1 MNIVSS
7 REVDVRISSVIARQ
21 LLDCS
26 ARPLVEV
33 EITTDTGHVGRG
45 ASPTG
50 TSVGTHEAFVLRDGD
65 RTQYNGRSV
74 HRAIAA
80 VTDEIAPAL
89 IGAELD
95 DPRSLDRVM
104 IELDGTP
111 DKHRLG
117 GNAIYSTSIALLR
130 AAAAAAGTPTYTY
143 VGTLLGLK
151 PPATVPVP
159 SFNMINGGH
168 YGDVCQTFSEF
179 LVVPYR
185 ADSIE
190 SAVEQGV
197 SVFEMLGEV
206 LAGRLGR
213 APLLASSYGYIAP
226 SSDPHVVMEVLG
238 EAVERAG
245 CADIM
250 AFALDCASSEMYDS
264 RSASYAFN
272 GERVTAE
279 ALIDYAR
286 GLSREFPMLFIE
298 DLLDGDDWAGF
309 SKAVQ
314 TVNRTIIVGDDLIVT
329 NRDRLQRAVQTS
341 AVHGFILK
349 PNQVGTVAEAL
360 DCFEF
365 ATQNALLT
373 IPSGRSG
380 GVIDDVVMDL
390 AVGLG
395 APFQKNG
402 APRSGERIEKLNFL
416 LRAAEGIPDCA
427 LADVPALARF

>member
-1 MNIVSS
+1 MKIA
-7 REVDVRISSVIARQ
+7 SVVARQ
-21 LLDCS
+21 LLDCK

-50 TSVGTHEAFVLRDGD
+50 TSVGAHEAFVLRDGD
-65 RTQYNGRSV
+65 PCEYHGLSV
-74 HRAIAA
+74 HRAVSA
-80 VTDEIAPAL
+80 VADEIAPVL
-89 IGAELD
+89 VGAELD

-130 AAAAAAGTPTYTY
+130 TASAAAGLPTYTY
-143 VGTLLGLK
+143 LGGLLGL
-151 PPATVPVP
+151 PTPTTVPAP
-159 SFNMINGGH
+159 SFNMINGGR
-168 YGDVCQTFSEF
+168 YGDIYQTFSEF

-185 ADSIE
+185 AESIE
-190 SAVEQGV
+190 SAVEKGV
-197 SVFEMLGEV
+197 SLFGVLGEV
-206 LAGRLGR
+206 LTRRLGR
-213 APLLASSYGYIAP
+213 APLIASSYGYVAP
-226 SSDPHVVMEVLG
+226 SSDPRVVMDVLA
-238 EAVERAG
+238 EAVEQAG

-250 AFALDCASSEMYDS
+250 AFAIDCASSEVYDNS
-264 RSASYAFN
+264 TQTYAFN
-272 GERVTAE
+272 GGRVTAE

-286 GLSREFPMLFIE
+286 TLSEDFPMVFIE
-298 DLLDGDDWAGF
+298 DLLDGDDWDGF

-314 TVNRTIIVGDDLIVT
+314 AIDRSIILGDDLIVT
-329 NRDRLQRAVQTS
+329 NRNRLERAVTTS
-341 AVHGFILK
+341 AVDGFILK
-349 PNQVGTVAEAL
+349 PNQIGTIAEAL

-365 ATQNALLT
+365 ASQNAILA

-416 LRAAEGIPDCA
+416 LRAAERIPNCA
-427 LADVPALARF
+427 LADVPALVRF

>member
-1 MNIVSS
+1 MKIA
-7 REVDVRISSVIARQ
+7 SVIARQ
-21 LLDCS
+21 LLDCK

-65 RTQYNGRSV
+65 ESQYNGLGVR
-74 HRAIAA
+74 RAVAA
-80 VTDEIAPAL
+80 VSDEISPAL
-89 IGAELD
+89 VGAELD

-130 AAAAAAGTPTYTY
+130 AAAAAAGMPAYTY
-143 VGTLLGLK
+143 VGALLGLE
-151 PPATVPVP
+151 PPSTVPVP

-185 ADSIE
+185 ADSIQ
-190 SAVEQGV
+190 SAVETGV
-197 SVFEMLGEV
+197 TLFEALGEV
-206 LAGRLGR
+206 LAARLGR

-226 SSDPHVVMEVLG
+226 SSDPHVVMEVLA

-245 CADIM
+245 CADVV
-250 AFALDCASSEMYDS
+250 AFALDCASSEVFDNS
-264 RSASYAFN
+264 SATYAFN
-272 GERVTAE
+272 GERVIAE

-286 GLSREFPMLFIE
+286 GLSQEFPMVFIE

-309 SKAVQ
+309 AAAAR
-314 TVNRTIIVGDDLIVT
+314 TVSRSLILGDDLIVT
-329 NRDRLQRAVQTS
+329 NRDRLRRAVETS
-341 AVHGFILK
+341 AVDGFILK
-349 PNQVGTVAEAL
+349 PNQVGTIAEAL
-360 DCFEF
+360 DCFEY
-365 ATQNALLT
+365 ATQNAILA

-416 LRAAEGIPDCA
+416 LRAAEAIPDCA
-427 LADVPALARF
+427 LADVPALVRF

>member
-1 MNIVSS
+1 MKIA
-7 REVDVRISSVIARQ
+7 SVVARQ
-21 LLDCS
+21 LLDCK
-26 ARPLVEV
+26 ARPLLEV
-33 EITTDTGHVGRG
+33 EITTDTGFVGRG

-50 TSVGTHEAFVLRDGD
+50 SSVGSHEAYVLRDGD
-65 RTQYNGRSV
+65 AARYNGLSV

-80 VTDEIAPAL
+80 VTDEIGPAL

-104 IELDGTP
+104 IALDGTP

-130 AAAAAAGTPTYTY
+130 AAAAAAGTPTYAY
-143 VGTLLGLK
+143 VGALLGLE
-151 PPATVPVP
+151 PPTTVPVP

-168 YGDVCQTFSEF
+168 YGDVRQTFSEF

-185 ADSIE
+185 ADSIQ
-190 SAVEQGV
+190 SAVEKGV
-197 SVFEMLGEV
+197 TLFETLGEV

-213 APLLASSYGYIAP
+213 APMLASSYGYIAP
-226 SSDPHVVMEVLG
+226 SSDPHVVMEVLA

-250 AFALDCASSEMYDS
+250 AFALDCASSEVYDTD
-264 RSASYAFN
+264 SATYAFN

-286 GLSREFPMLFIE
+286 GLSQEFPMLFIE

-309 SKAVQ
+309 AKAVQ
-314 TVNRTIIVGDDLIVT
+314 TVNRSIILGDDLIVT
-329 NRDRLQRAVQTS
+329 NRARLQRAIETS
-341 AVHGFILK
+341 AVDGFVLK
-349 PNQVGTVAEAL
+349 PNQVGTIAEAL
-360 DCFEF
+360 DCFEY
-365 ATQNALLT
+365 ASRNAVLA

-390 AVGLG
+390 AVGLA

-402 APRSGERIEKLNFL
+402 APRSGERIAKLNFL
-416 LRAAEGIPDCA
+416 LRAAEDIPDCG

>member
-1 MNIVSS
+1 M
-7 REVDVRISSVIARQ
+7 RIASVIARQ
-21 LLDCS
+21 LLDCK
-26 ARPLVEV
+26 ARPLLEV

-50 TSVGTHEAFVLRDGD
+50 SSVGVHEAYVLRDGD
-65 RTQYNGRSV
+65 RAEYNGLSV
-74 HRAIAA
+74 HRAARA
-80 VTDEIAPAL
+80 VTEEIAPVL
-89 IGAELD
+89 LGAELD
-95 DPRSLDRVM
+95 DPRRLDRVM

-111 DKHRLG
+111 DKRRLG

-130 AAAAAAGTPTYTY
+130 AASAAAGTPTYAY
-143 VGTLLGLK
+143 LGALLGLE
-151 PPATVPVP
+151 PPSTVPAP
-159 SFNMINGGH
+159 SFNMINGGR
-168 YGDVCQTFSEF
+168 YDDVVQTFNEF

-190 SAVEQGV
+190 SAVETGV
-197 SVFEMLGEV
+197 RLFGVLGEV
-206 LAGRLGR
+206 LAARLGR
-213 APLLASSYGYIAP
+213 APRVAPSYGYVAP
-226 SSDPHVVMEVLG
+226 SGDPRVVMEVLA

-245 CADIM
+245 CADVM
-250 AFALDCASSEMYDS
+250 AFALDCASSEVYDNGS
-264 RSASYAFN
+264 QTYAFN

-286 GLSREFPMLFIE
+286 ELADDFPMVFIE

-309 SKAVQ
+309 TKAAQ
-314 TVNRTIIVGDDLIVT
+314 TIDRSIILGDDLIVT
-329 NRDRLQRAVQTS
+329 NRDRLQRAVETS
-341 AVHGFILK
+341 AVDGFILK
-349 PNQVGTVAEAL
+349 PNQVGTIAEAL
-360 DCFEF
+360 DCFEY
-365 ATQNALLT
+365 ASQHAILA

-416 LRAAEGIPDCA
+416 LRAAERIGGAA
-427 LADVPALARF
+427 LADVPALVRF

>member
-1 MNIVSS
+1 MMKIA
-7 REVDVRISSVIARQ
+7 SVIARQ
-21 LLDCS
+21 LLDCK
-26 ARPLVEV
+26 ARPLLEV
-33 EITTDTGHVGRG
+33 EITTDSGVVGRG

-50 TSVGTHEAFVLRDGD
+50 SSVGSHEAFVLRDGD
-65 RTQYNGRSV
+65 RTHYNGLSV
-74 HRAIAA
+74 HHAIAA

-95 DPRSLDRVM
+95 DPRSLDRIM
-104 IELDGTP
+104 IDLDGTP
-111 DKHRLG
+111 DKRRLG

-130 AAAAAAGTPTYTY
+130 AAAAAAGAPTYTY
-143 VGTLLGLK
+143 VGALLGLE
-151 PPATVPVP
+151 PPTTVPVP

-190 SAVEQGV
+190 SAVEKGV
-197 SVFEMLGEV
+197 SLFETLGEV
-206 LAGRLGR
+206 LTERIGR
-213 APLLASSYGYIAP
+213 APMLASSYGYIAP
-226 SSDPHVVMEVLG
+226 SGDPRVVLEVLT

-250 AFALDCASSEMYDS
+250 AFALDCASSEVYDS
-264 RSASYAFN
+264 DSATYAFN

-286 GLSREFPMLFIE
+286 GLSQEFPMLFIE
-298 DLLDGDDWAGF
+298 DLLDGDDWPGF
-309 SKAVQ
+309 AKAVQ
-314 TVNRTIIVGDDLIVT
+314 AVHRSIILGDDLIVT
-329 NRDRLQRAVQTS
+329 NRARLQRAVETS
-341 AVHGFILK
+341 AVDGFILK
-349 PNQVGTVAEAL
+349 PNQVGTIAEAL
-360 DCFEF
+360 DCFEY
-365 ATQNALLT
+365 ATRNDVLA

-390 AVGLG
+390 AVGLA

-402 APRSGERIEKLNFL
+402 APRSGERIAKLNFL

-427 LADVPALARF
+427 LADVAALARF

>member
-1 MNIVSS
+1 MMKIA
-7 REVDVRISSVIARQ
+7 SVIARQ
-21 LLDCS
+21 LLDCK
-26 ARPLVEV
+26 ARPLLEV
-33 EITTDTGHVGRG
+33 EITTDTGVVGRG

-50 TSVGTHEAFVLRDGD
+50 SSVGSHEAFVLRDGD
-65 RTQYNGRSV
+65 RTHYNGLSV

-89 IGAELD
+89 VGAELD

-104 IELDGTP
+104 IDLDGTP

-117 GNAIYSTSIALLR
+117 GNAVYSTSIALLR

-143 VGTLLGLK
+143 IGALLGLEL
-151 PPATVPVP
+151 PATVPVP

-190 SAVEQGV
+190 SAVEKGV
-197 SVFEMLGEV
+197 GLFETLGEV
-206 LAGRLGR
+206 LTERLGR
-213 APLLASSYGYIAP
+213 APMLASSYGYIAP
-226 SSDPHVVMEVLG
+226 SSDPRVVLEVLT

-250 AFALDCASSEMYDS
+250 AFALDCASSEVYD
-264 RSASYAFN
+264 RDSATYAFN

-286 GLSREFPMLFIE
+286 ALSQEFPMLFIE

-309 SKAVQ
+309 AKAVQ
-314 TVNRTIIVGDDLIVT
+314 TVHRSIILGDDLIVT
-329 NRDRLQRAVQTS
+329 NRARLQRAVEMS
-341 AVHGFILK
+341 AVDGFILK
-349 PNQVGTVAEAL
+349 PNQVGTIAEAL
-360 DCFEF
+360 DCFEY
-365 ATQNALLT
+365 ARRNAVLA

-395 APFQKNG
+395 TPFQKNG
-402 APRSGERIEKLNFL
+402 APRSGERIAKLNFL

-427 LADVPALARF
+427 LADVPALAQF

>member
-1 MNIVSS
+1 MKIA
-7 REVDVRISSVIARQ
+7 SVAARQ
-21 LLDCS
+21 LLDCK

-33 EITTDTGHVGRG
+33 EIVTDTGYVGRG

-50 TSVGTHEAFVLRDGD
+50 TSVGAHEAVVLRDGD
-65 RTQYNGRSV
+65 RSEYNGLGV
-74 HRAIAA
+74 HRAVRA

-89 IGAELD
+89 LGAKLD

-111 DKHRLG
+111 DKRRLG

-130 AAAAAAGTPTYTY
+130 AAAAAAGVPTYAY
-143 VGTLLGLK
+143 LSALLGLD
-151 PPATVPVP
+151 PPTTVPAP
-159 SFNMINGGH
+159 SFNMINGGR
-168 YGDVCQTFSEF
+168 YGDVFQTFNEF

-190 SAVEQGV
+190 SAVEKGV
-197 SVFEMLGEV
+197 GLFGVLGEV
-206 LAGRLGR
+206 LTARLGR
-213 APLLASSYGYIAP
+213 TPLVASSYGYVAP
-226 SSDPHVVMEVLG
+226 SCDPRAVLDVLT

-245 CADIM
+245 CADVM
-250 AFALDCASSEMYDS
+250 AFAVDCASSTVYDNVTQT
-264 RSASYAFN
+264 YALN

-286 GLSREFPMLFIE
+286 ELSEDFPMLFIE

-309 SKAVQ
+309 AKAAQ
-314 TVNRTIIVGDDLIVT
+314 SIDRSIILGDDLIAT
-329 NRDRLQRAVQTS
+329 NRNRLERAVAKS
-341 AVHGFILK
+341 AVDGFILK
-349 PNQVGTVAEAL
+349 PNQVGTIAEAL
-360 DCFEF
+360 DCFEC
-365 ATQNALLT
+365 ATQNQILA
-373 IPSGRSG
+373 IPSGRAG
-380 GVIDDVVMDL
+380 GVIDDIVMDL

-416 LRAAEGIPDCA
+416 LRAAEAIPGCR
-427 LADVPALARF
+427 LADVASLARF

>member
-1 MNIVSS
+1 MKIA
-7 REVDVRISSVIARQ
+7 SVVARQ
-21 LLDCS
+21 VLDCK

-33 EITTDTGHVGRG
+33 EITTDTGYVGRG

-50 TSVGTHEAFVLRDGD
+50 SSVGAHEAFVLRDGD
-65 RTQYNGRSV
+65 RSEYNGLSV
-74 HRAIAA
+74 HRAVSA
-80 VTDEIAPAL
+80 VTDEIAPVL
-89 IGAELD
+89 VGAELD

-130 AAAAAAGTPTYTY
+130 AASAAAGSPTSTY
-143 VGTLLGLK
+143 VGRLLGMK
-151 PPATVPVP
+151 PPTTVPAP
-159 SFNMINGGH
+159 SFNMINGGR
-168 YGDVCQTFSEF
+168 YGDIFQTFNEF

-190 SAVEQGV
+190 SAVEKGV
-197 SVFEMLGEV
+197 TLFGVLGEV
-206 LAGRLGR
+206 LARRLGR
-213 APLLASSYGYIAP
+213 APLIAESYGYVAP
-226 SSDPHVVMEVLG
+226 SSDPRVVMEMLS

-250 AFALDCASSEMYDS
+250 AFALDCASSEVYDKS
-264 RSASYAFN
+264 TQTYAFN
-272 GERVTAE
+272 GERVTTE

-286 GLSREFPMLFIE
+286 TLSEDFPMVFIE
-298 DLLDGDDWAGF
+298 DLLDADDWDGF
-309 SKAVQ
+309 TKA
-314 TVNRTIIVGDDLIVT
+314 THTIDRSIILGDDLIVT
-329 NRDRLQRAVQTS
+329 NRDRLERAVTTS
-341 AVHGFILK
+341 AVDGFILK
-349 PNQVGTVAEAL
+349 PNQVGTIAEAL
-360 DCFEF
+360 DCVEY
-365 ATQNALLT
+365 ASQNAILA

-416 LRAAEGIPDCA
+416 LRAAERIPNCA
-427 LADVPALARF
+427 LADVPALVRF

>member
-1 MNIVSS
+1 MKIA
-7 REVDVRISSVIARQ
+7 SVIARQ
-21 LLDCS
+21 LLDCK
-26 ARPLVEV
+26 ARPLLEV
-33 EITTDTGHVGRG
+33 EITTDTGVVGRG

-50 TSVGTHEAFVLRDGD
+50 SSVGSHEAFVLRDGD
-65 RTQYNGRSV
+65 RTHYNGLSV

-80 VTDEIAPAL
+80 VTDEIAPTL

-104 IELDGTP
+104 IDLDGTP

-143 VGTLLGLK
+143 IGALLGLE

-168 YGDVCQTFSEF
+168 YGDVCQSFSEF

-185 ADSIE
+185 AESIE
-190 SAVEQGV
+190 SAVERGV
-197 SVFEMLGEV
+197 SLFETLGEV
-206 LAGRLGR
+206 LTERLGR
-213 APLLASSYGYIAP
+213 APMLASSYGYIAP
-226 SSDPHVVMEVLG
+226 SSDPRVVLEVLA

-250 AFALDCASSEMYDS
+250 AFALDCASSEVYDS
-264 RSASYAFN
+264 DSATYAFN

-286 GLSREFPMLFIE
+286 ALSQEFPMLFIE

-309 SKAVQ
+309 AKAVQ
-314 TVNRTIIVGDDLIVT
+314 TVHRSIILGDDLIVT
-329 NRDRLQRAVQTS
+329 NPARLQRAVEMS
-341 AVHGFILK
+341 AVDGFILK
-349 PNQVGTVAEAL
+349 PNQVGTIAEAL
-360 DCFEF
+360 DCFEY
-365 ATQNALLT
+365 ASRNGVLA

-402 APRSGERIEKLNFL
+402 APRSGERIAKLNFL

-427 LADVPALARF
+427 LADVPALAHF

>member
-1 MNIVSS
+1 MKIA
-7 REVDVRISSVIARQ
+7 SVIARQ
-21 LLDCS
+21 LLDCK
-26 ARPLVEV
+26 ARPLLEV
-33 EITTDTGHVGRG
+33 EITTDTGVVGRG

-50 TSVGTHEAFVLRDGD
+50 SSVGSHEAFVLRDGD
-65 RTQYNGRSV
+65 RTHYNGLSV

-80 VTDEIAPAL
+80 VTDEIAPTL

-104 IELDGTP
+104 IDLDGTP

-143 VGTLLGLK
+143 IGALLGLE

-168 YGDVCQTFSEF
+168 YGDVCQSFSEF

-185 ADSIE
+185 AESIE
-190 SAVEQGV
+190 SAVERGV
-197 SVFEMLGEV
+197 SLFETLGEV
-206 LAGRLGR
+206 LTERLGR
-213 APLLASSYGYIAP
+213 APMLASSYGYIAP
-226 SSDPHVVMEVLG
+226 SSDPRVVLEVLA

-250 AFALDCASSEMYDS
+250 AFALDCASSEVYDS
-264 RSASYAFN
+264 DSATYAFN

-286 GLSREFPMLFIE
+286 ALSQEFPMLFIE

-309 SKAVQ
+309 AKAVQ
-314 TVNRTIIVGDDLIVT
+314 TVHRSIILGDDLIAT
-329 NRDRLQRAVQTS
+329 NPARLQRAVEMS
-341 AVHGFILK
+341 AVDGFILK
-349 PNQVGTVAEAL
+349 PNQVGTIAEAL
-360 DCFEF
+360 DCFEY
-365 ATQNALLT
+365 ASRNGVLA

-380 GVIDDVVMDL
+380 GVIDDVAMDL

-402 APRSGERIEKLNFL
+402 APRSGERIAKLNFL

-427 LADVPALARF
+427 LADVPALAHF

>member
-1 MNIVSS
+1 MMKIA
-7 REVDVRISSVIARQ
+7 SVIARQ
-21 LLDCS
+21 LLDCK

-50 TSVGTHEAFVLRDGD
+50 TSVGSHEAFVLRDGD
-65 RTQYNGRSV
+65 RTHYNGLSV

-80 VTDEIAPAL
+80 VTDEIAPVL
-89 IGAELD
+89 FGAELD
-95 DPRSLDRVM
+95 DPRSLDRIM

-130 AAAAAAGTPTYTY
+130 AAAAAAGMPAYTY
-143 VGTLLGLK
+143 VGALLGLK
-151 PPATVPVP
+151 PPTTVPVP

-185 ADSIE
+185 ADSVTA
-190 SAVEQGV
+190 AVETGV
-197 SVFEMLGEV
+197 SVFAMLGEV
-206 LAGRLGR
+206 LAVRLGR
-213 APLLASSYGYIAP
+213 TPTLASSYGYVAP
-226 SSDPHVVMEVLG
+226 SSDPHVVLEMLVD
-238 EAVERAG
+238 AVERAG
-245 CADIM
+245 CADVV
-250 AFALDCASSEMYDS
+250 AFALDCASSEVYDS
-264 RSASYAFN
+264 SSATYAFN
-272 GERVTAE
+272 GERVTAA
-279 ALIDYAR
+279 ALIDHAR
-286 GLSREFPMLFIE
+286 ELSTEFPMLFIE

-314 TVNRTIIVGDDLIVT
+314 TVNRSIILGDDLIVT
-329 NRDRLQRAVQTS
+329 NRDRLQRAVETS
-341 AVHGFILK
+341 AVDGFILK
-349 PNQVGTVAEAL
+349 PNQVGTIAEAL
-360 DCFEF
+360 DCFEY
-365 ATQNALLT
+365 ATRNAILA

-427 LADVPALARF
+427 LADVPALVRF

>member
-1 MNIVSS
+1 MKIA
-7 REVDVRISSVIARQ
+7 SVVARQ
-21 LLDCS
+21 LLDCK

-45 ASPTG
+45 AAPTG
-50 TSVGTHEAFVLRDGD
+50 SSVGMHEAFVMRDGD
-65 RTQYNGRSV
+65 RTEYNGRSV

-80 VTDEIAPAL
+80 VTDEIAPVL
-89 IGAELD
+89 VGAQLD

-117 GNAIYSTSIALLR
+117 ANAIYSTSIALLR
-130 AAAAAAGTPTYTY
+130 AASAAAGMPAYSY
-143 VGTLLGLK
+143 VSALLGLN
-151 PPATVPVP
+151 PPTTVPMP
-159 SFNMINGGH
+159 SFNMINGGR
-168 YGDVCQTFSEF
+168 YGDVFQTFSEF

-190 SAVEQGV
+190 SAIEKGV
-197 SVFEMLGEV
+197 SLFEVLGEV
-206 LAGRLGR
+206 LAERLGR
-213 APLLASSYGYIAP
+213 APSLAASYGYIAP
-226 SSDPHVVMEVLG
+226 SSDPHVVMEVLA

-245 CADIM
+245 CADVM
-250 AFALDCASSEMYDS
+250 AFALDCASSEVYDNDS
-264 RSASYAFN
+264 QTYAFN

-286 GLSREFPMLFIE
+286 ALSEEFPMVFIE

-309 SKAVQ
+309 TKAVQ
-314 TVNRTIIVGDDLIVT
+314 TVNRSIIVGDDLIVT
-329 NRDRLQRAVQTS
+329 NRDRLQHAVETK
-341 AVHGFILK
+341 AVDGFILK
-349 PNQVGTVAEAL
+349 PNQVGTVVEAL
-360 DCFEF
+360 DCFEY
-365 ATQNALLT
+365 ASQHAVLA

-380 GVIDDVVMDL
+380 GVIDDVVRDL

-402 APRSGERIEKLNFL
+402 APRSGERIAKLNFL
-416 LRAAEGIPDCA
+416 LRAAEGIPNCG
-427 LADVPALARF
+427 LADVPALVRF

>member
-1 MNIVSS
+1 MKIA
-7 REVDVRISSVIARQ
+7 SVVARQ
-21 LLDCS
+21 VLDCK

-50 TSVGTHEAFVLRDGD
+50 SSVGGHEAFVLRDGD
-65 RTQYNGRSV
+65 RSEYNGLSV
-74 HRAIAA
+74 HRAVSA
-80 VTDEIAPAL
+80 VTDEIAPVL
-89 IGAELD
+89 VGAELD

-130 AAAAAAGTPTYTY
+130 AASAAAGTPTYTY
-143 VGTLLGLK
+143 IGALLGLK
-151 PPATVPVP
+151 PPTTVPAP
-159 SFNMINGGH
+159 SFNMINGGR
-168 YGDVCQTFSEF
+168 YGDIFQPFNEF

-190 SAVEQGV
+190 SAVEKGV
-197 SVFEMLGEV
+197 SLFGVLGEV
-206 LAGRLGR
+206 LTRRLGR
-213 APLLASSYGYIAP
+213 TPLIASSYGYVAP
-226 SSDPHVVMEVLG
+226 SSDPRVVMELLA

-250 AFALDCASSEMYDS
+250 AFALDCASSEVYDQTTQT
-264 RSASYAFN
+264 YAFN
-272 GERVTAE
+272 GERVTTE

-286 GLSREFPMLFIE
+286 ALSEDFPMVFIE
-298 DLLDGDDWAGF
+298 DLLEGDDWDGF
-309 SKAVQ
+309 TKAVQ
-314 TVNRTIIVGDDLIVT
+314 TVDRSLILGDDLIVT
-329 NRDRLQRAVQTS
+329 SRDRLERAVTTS
-341 AVHGFILK
+341 AVDGFILK
-349 PNQVGTVAEAL
+349 PNQVGTIAEAL
-360 DCFEF
+360 DCFEY
-365 ATQNALLT
+365 ASQNAVLA

-390 AVGLG
+390 AVGLA

-416 LRAAEGIPDCA
+416 LRVAERIPNCA
-427 LADVPALARF
+427 LADVPALVRF